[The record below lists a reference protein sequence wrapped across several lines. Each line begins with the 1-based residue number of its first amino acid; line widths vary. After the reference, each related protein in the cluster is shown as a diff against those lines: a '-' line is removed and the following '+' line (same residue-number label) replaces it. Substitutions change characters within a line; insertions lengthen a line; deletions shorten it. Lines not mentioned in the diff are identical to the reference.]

1 MRTGFDRWVWHSGS
15 LLVTLV
21 ILLLWEGVTDWWGL
35 VSRAF
40 MPSPLAV
47 LASLKMG
54 FADGSLL
61 PPVLGTVR
69 RMFAGWLLAS
79 LLGIGIGA
87 LIGVSRA
94 ARAWLQ
100 PTLEFIRPMP
110 ASAVMPIAIAL
121 FGLSAQMVLAV
132 VAFGAVW
139 PVLLATVHGFA
150 AVEPRLGEV
159 AKILGL
165 SRLAFIAKI
174 GLPNALPDI
183 FSGMRLSLTVALIVS
198 VVGEMLAS
206 QHGLGMAIL
215 LAARSFQSADLFA
228 GVALL
233 SVIGYL
239 SNTALQLIERRV
251 LAWPPT

>member
-1 MRTGFDRWVWHSGS
+1 MGFDRWVRSVGG

-21 ILLLWEGVTDWWGL
+21 ILLLWQGVTDWWGL
-35 VSRAF
+35 VSRVF
-40 MPSPLAV
+40 MPAPLAAF
-47 LASLKMG
+47 ASLKMG
-54 FADGSLL
+54 LADGSLL
-61 PPVLGTVR
+61 PPLVGTVR
-69 RMFAGWLLAS
+69 RMLLGWVLAS

-87 LIGVSRA
+87 LIGVSRG

-100 PTLEFIRPMP
+100 PTLEFIRPLP
-110 ASAVMPIAIAL
+110 ASALMPVAIAL

-150 AVEPRLGEV
+150 AIEPRLGEV
-159 AKILGL
+159 ARILGL
-165 SRLAFIAKI
+165 SRSAFIVKI
-174 GLPNALPDI
+174 GLPSALPDI

-206 QHGLGMAIL
+206 QRGIGMTIL

-233 SVIGYL
+233 GIIGYV
-239 SNTALQLIERRV
+239 SNTALQLIERHV
-251 LAWPPT
+251 VAWPPT